1 MKKILSYI
9 LLPILILAAIFCF
22 KFYKQSSLLQD
33 LLGHK
38 FKTTEMKIHI
48 NDALNKKNIIPIAV
62 IGSGPAGLSA
72 ALYGARASVYTVV
85 FDGPKPGGQLTE
97 TSYVENWPGTPKL
110 LGSELIELNRQ
121 QAQKFGA
128 VFVNESIDAV
138 DFSVWPFR
146 LQTESGDEV
155 HALSVVIAT
164 GANPRL
170 LNVPGEK
177 EYWAYGVTACAV
189 CDAPFYKDKD
199 VVVVGGGDSAIEEA
213 TLLSSYAKN
222 VTMLVR
228 GAAMRASPAMQ
239 RRLKGYPNIS
249 VMYNTSISRILGDTK
264 TVNKIEL
271 VNANDKS
278 KTIKD
283 IDGVFLAIGHEPNT
297 EIFKNFIK
305 TDSTGHIVTNCLY
318 KETNIK
324 GIFAVGDVED
334 TIYKQAGTSAGDGI
348 KGGMNASSFINSIPG
363 VNAAV
368 LQKLEKNY
376 YDVVKGPKVEIKHLV
391 TDKDLDDLAKN
402 SKFLVVEVGSE
413 NCPSCKVLLASLESV
428 AAKNLEQV
436 SFGQI
441 SFDDNPKELIT
452 RFELKSVPVLL
463 IFKDGKLVKRF
474 NQEPF
479 SKFKLYSLINNL
491 IYEE

>member
-9 LLPILILAAIFCF
+9 LLPILVLTAFFCF
-22 KFYKQSSLLQD
+22 KFYKKQER
-33 LLGHK
+33 LGQG
-38 FKTTEMKIHI
+38 FSQAIAQIHI
-48 NDALNKKNIIPIAV
+48 NDALDKKNIIPIAI

-72 ALYGARASVYTVV
+72 ALYGARAAIYTVV

-110 LGSELIELNRQ
+110 LGSELIELNRL

-146 LQTESGDEV
+146 LQTESGDEI

-170 LNVPGEK
+170 LNVPGETQ
-177 EYWAYGVTACAV
+177 YWGYGVTSCAV
-189 CDAPFYKDKD
+189 CDAPFYKDKN
-199 VVVVGGGDSAIEEA
+199 VVVVGGGDSAVEEA

-222 VTMLVR
+222 VTMLIR
-228 GAAMRASPAMQ
+228 GSAMRASPAMQ

-249 VMYNTSISRILGDTK
+249 VMYNTSIAQIFGDTK
-264 TVNKIEL
+264 MVNKVEL
-271 VNANDKS
+271 INTVDKTKS
-278 KTIKD
+278 IQD

-297 EIFKNFIK
+297 EIFKDFIK
-305 TDSTGHIVTNCLY
+305 IDSTGHIITDCLH

-324 GIFAVGDVED
+324 GIYAVGDVED

-348 KGGMNASSFINSIPG
+348 KGGMNASWFINGIPG

-376 YDVVKGPKVEIKHLV
+376 YDVVQGSKVAIKRLI
-391 TDKDLDDLAKN
+391 TNKDLEDLAKE
-402 SKFLVVEVGSE
+402 SKFLVVEVGAE

-428 AAKNLEQV
+428 AAKKLENV
-436 SFGQI
+436 GFGQI
-441 SFDDNPKELIT
+441 NFDDNPKELIEQ
-452 RFELKSVPVLL
+452 FELKSVPVLL

>member
-1 MKKILSYI
+1 MKKILSCI
-9 LLPILILAAIFCF
+9 VLLVLIAAAAVFGF
-22 KFYKQSSLLQD
+22 KFYKQHCLI
-33 LLGHK
+33 K
-38 FKTTEMKIHI
+38 FSKTEMKINI

-72 ALYGARASVYTVV
+72 ALYGARASIYTVV
-85 FDGPKPGGQLTE
+85 FDGPKPGGQLTD

-110 LGSELIELNRQ
+110 LGSELIELNRL

-138 DFSVWPFR
+138 DFSAWPFR
-146 LQTESGDEV
+146 LQTESGEEI

-164 GANPRL
+164 GANPKL

-189 CDAPFYKDKD
+189 CDAPFYKDKN

-222 VTMLVR
+222 VAILVR
-228 GAAMRASPAMQ
+228 GGAMRASPAMQ

-249 VMYNTSISRILGDTK
+249 TMYNTSISSILGDGK
-264 TVNKIEL
+264 MVNKIEL
-271 VNANDKS
+271 VNNIDKS
-278 KTIKD
+278 KSIKD

-297 EIFKNFIK
+297 EIFKDFIK
-305 TDSTGHIVTNCLY
+305 IDETGHIITNCLH

-348 KGGMNASSFINSIPG
+348 KGGMNASSFINNIPG
-363 VNAAV
+363 NSAAIM
-368 LQKLEKNY
+368 QKLEKNY
-376 YDVVKGPKVEIKHLV
+376 YDVVKGSKVDIKHLM
-391 TDKDLDDLAKN
+391 TNQDLEDLAKK
-402 SKFLVVEVGSE
+402 SKFLMVEVGSE
-413 NCPSCKVLLASLESV
+413 NCPSCKILLSSMESV
-428 AAKNLEQV
+428 ASKNLENV
-436 SFGQI
+436 GFAQI
-441 SFDDNPKELIT
+441 SFDDNPKELLAK
-452 RFELKSVPVLL
+452 FELKSVPVLL
-463 IFKDGKLVKRF
+463 IFKEGKLIKRF

-491 IYEE
+491 IYED

>member
-1 MKKILSYI
+1 MKKILNYI
-9 LLPILILAAIFCF
+9 LPIIVLSVAALRIGLIF
-22 KFYKQSSLLQD
+22 KDYFLKP
-33 LLGHK
+33 K
-38 FKTTEMKIHI
+38 FKQTNTKVHI
-48 NDALNKKNIIPIAV
+48 NDALNKKNIVPVAI

-72 ALYGARASVYTVV
+72 ALYAARASLYTVV

-146 LQTESGDEV
+146 LHTESGDEIN
-155 HALSVVIAT
+155 ALTVVIAT

-189 CDAPFYKDKD
+189 CDAPFYKDKK
-199 VVVVGGGDSAIEEA
+199 VVVIGGGDSAIEEA
-213 TLLSSYAKN
+213 TLLSSYASE

-228 GAAMRASPAMQ
+228 GSAMRASPAMQ
-239 RRLKGYPNIS
+239 NRLKGYPNIK
-249 VMYNTSISRILGDTK
+249 VMYNTSIVQILGDK
-264 TVNKIEL
+264 KSVNKVEL
-271 VNANDKS
+271 INNVDKT
-278 KTIKD
+278 KFIKE

-297 EIFKNFIK
+297 EIFKDFIK
-305 TDSTGHIVTNCLY
+305 TDETGHIVTNCLY

-348 KGGMNASSFINSIPG
+348 KGGMNASAFVNNIPG
-363 VNAAV
+363 MNAAMM
-368 LQKLEKNY
+368 QKLEKSY
-376 YDVVKGPKVEIKHLV
+376 YDVVKGDQVEIKHL
-391 TDKDLDDLAKN
+391 TTNKDLDELAKK
-402 SKFLVVEVGSE
+402 SKFLVVEVGAE
-413 NCPSCKVLLASLESV
+413 NCPSCKVLLASLKSV
-428 AAKNLEQV
+428 AAKNLEHV
-436 SFGQI
+436 GYGQI
-441 SFDDNPKELIT
+441 SLDDDPKELIS

-463 IFKDGKLVKRF
+463 IFKNGTLIKRF

>member
-1 MKKILSYI
+1 MKKKLSYI
-9 LLPILILAAIFCF
+9 LLPILILAAFFCF
-22 KFYKQSSLLQD
+22 KFYKKHEQ
-33 LLGHK
+33 LGVG
-38 FKTTEMKIHI
+38 FSTTVMQINI
-48 NDALNKKNIIPIAV
+48 NDALSKKNIVPIAV

-72 ALYGARASVYTVV
+72 ALYAARASIYTVV

-97 TSYVENWPGTPKL
+97 TSYVENWPGTPKM
-110 LGSELIELNRQ
+110 LGSDLIELNRQ

-128 VFVNESIDAV
+128 VFVNESIDCV

-146 LQTESGDEV
+146 LQTESGDEIN
-155 HALSVVIAT
+155 ALSVVIAT

-170 LNVPGEK
+170 LNVPGET

-189 CDAPFYKDKD
+189 CDAPFYKGKK
-199 VVVVGGGDSAIEEA
+199 VVVVGGGDSAAEEA
-213 TLLSSYAKN
+213 TLLSSYAES
-222 VTMLVR
+222 VIILVR
-228 GAAMRASPAMQ
+228 GSAMRASPAMQ

-249 VMYNTSISRILGDTK
+249 VMFNTSISQILGDTK

-271 VNANDKS
+271 VNALDKT
-278 KTIKD
+278 KTMKD

-297 EIFKNFIK
+297 EIFKEFI
-305 TDSTGHIVTNCLY
+305 TLDDTGHIVTNCIL
-318 KETNIK
+318 KETNIR

-363 VNAAV
+363 VNAAI

-376 YDVVKGPKVEIKHLV
+376 YDVLKESKVDIKKLI
-391 TDKDLDDLAKN
+391 TNKDLDDLAKT

-428 AAKNLEQV
+428 ASKQLENV
-436 SFGQI
+436 SFGKI
-441 SFDDNPKELIT
+441 SLDDSPEELIS

-463 IFKDGKLVKRF
+463 IFKDGELIKRF